1 MHVTMGSI
9 RKNAKDGVCFIIGAG
24 EIGNP
29 GWFRRQVRP
38 KEKDYLIAADGGY
51 TICERCGIRVD
62 ALIGDFDSLC
72 CIPEH
77 PNVIRL
83 PQEKDDTDL
92 HYAVKKG
99 LERGYRMFEIYGATG
114 GREGHTMANYQTLVY
129 LAHQRACGIL
139 RSMNVQVTAID
150 SDTLR
155 LPAYK
160 GGLVSLFCMGERAE
174 GVTLKGLKYPLS
186 DAVLTNDTPIGV
198 SNEFI
203 GETAEITV
211 ADGTLL
217 VMWETGGGKPAR

>member
-1 MHVTMGSI
+1 MHVAMGSI
-9 RKNAKDGVCFIIGAG
+9 RKNAKEGVCFIIGAG
-24 EIGNP
+24 EIDNP

-38 KEKDYLIAADGGY
+38 KEKDYLIAADGGFA
-51 TICERCGIRVD
+51 ICDRCGIRVD
-62 ALIGDFDSLC
+62 ALIGDFDSLGFV
-72 CIPEH
+72 PDH
-77 PNVIRL
+77 PNVVKL

-99 LERGYRMFEIYGATG
+99 LEKGYRTFEIYGASG

-150 SDTLR
+150 NDTLR

-160 GGLVSLFCMGERAE
+160 SGFVSIFCMGERAE
-174 GVTLKGLKYPLS
+174 GVTLKGLKYPLTE
-186 DAVLTNDTPIGV
+186 AVVTNDTPIGV

-211 ADGTLL
+211 KDGTLL
-217 VMWETGGGKPAR
+217 VMWETGGSKK

>member
-24 EIGNP
+24 EIENP

-62 ALIGDFDSLC
+62 ALIGDFDSLG

-129 LAHQRACGIL
+129 LAHQHACGIL

-160 GGLVSLFCMGERAE
+160 GGLVSLFCMGECAE

-186 DAVLTNDTPIGV
+186 EARLTNDTPIGV

-217 VMWETGGGKPAR
+217 VMWETGGGKSAR